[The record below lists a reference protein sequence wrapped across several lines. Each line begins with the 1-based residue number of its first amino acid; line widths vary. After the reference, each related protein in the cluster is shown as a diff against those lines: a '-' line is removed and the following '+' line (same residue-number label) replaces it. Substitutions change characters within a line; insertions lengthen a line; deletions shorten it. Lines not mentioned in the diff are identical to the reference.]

1 MSGRFVRNLR
11 AVTGAAF
18 LVVAALGISA
28 GTAHTAPLAQRD
40 SFDIGYE
47 AHAEGESVVTS
58 IDAGAFRITET
69 REAIEV
75 VDDSGKVVAALPLT
89 IRVGDAVYP
98 IDADLDG
105 RTVTLTP
112 QVPAGVAS
120 SLKSVAQDGFDTQE
134 ERDDS
139 ALADFNSYLGYATL
153 IGGLIFGVIFGAVGL
168 AVGCGLFAVTVIG
181 TPVGCLGGLL
191 AGFAAGGLAGTIFV
205 GGAALVILGI
215 QYLVTI
221 NTPFVP
227 PAPEPTA

>member
-1 MSGRFVRNLR
+1 MSGRFARNLR

-28 GTAHTAPLAQRD
+28 GTAHTAPLTQQD
-40 SFDIGYE
+40 SSDIGYE

-58 IDAGAFRITET
+58 IDAGAFRIADT

-75 VDDSGKVVAALPLT
+75 VDDRGKLVAALPLT

-105 RTVTLTP
+105 RRVTLTP
-112 QVPAGVAS
+112 QVPADVAS
-120 SLKSVAQDGFDTQE
+120 SVKSVAQDGFDTQE

-181 TPVGCLGGLL
+181 TPVGCFGGLL

>member
-1 MSGRFVRNLR
+1 MSGRFARHLR
-11 AVTGAAF
+11 ALTGAAV

-28 GTAHTAPLAQRD
+28 GTAHAAPMAQQE
-40 SFDIGYE
+40 SSDIGYE
-47 AHAEGESVVTS
+47 AHAEGESVITS
-58 IDAGAFRITET
+58 IDAGAFRVTDIGD
-69 REAIEV
+69 AIEV

-105 RTVTLTP
+105 RTVKLTP
-112 QVPAGVAS
+112 HVPEDVAS
-120 SLKSVAQDGFDTQE
+120 SLKSVAQDGFDTQK

-153 IGGLIFGVIFGAVGL
+153 IGGLIFGVIFGVVGL
-168 AVGCGLFAVTVIG
+168 VVGCGLLAVTVVG
-181 TPVGCLGGLL
+181 APVGCLGGLL

-215 QYLVTI
+215 QYLVTV

-227 PAPEPTA
+227 PAPEPTS

>member
-1 MSGRFVRNLR
+1 MSGRYGRNLR
-11 AVTGAAF
+11 ALTGSAL
-18 LVVAALGISA
+18 LVVAALGVSA
-28 GTAHTAPLAQRD
+28 GTAHAAPVAQQE
-40 SFDIGYE
+40 SSGIGYE
-47 AHAEGESVVTS
+47 AHAEGTSVITT
-58 IDAGAFRITET
+58 IDAGAFRVTDT
-69 REAIEV
+69 GDAIEM
-75 VDDSGKVVAALPLT
+75 VDDSGNVVAALPLT
-89 IRVGDAVYP
+89 IRIEDAVYP

-105 RTVTLTP
+105 RTATLTP
-112 QVPAGVAS
+112 HVPEDVAS
-120 SLKSVAQDGFDTQE
+120 SLKSVAQSGFDTQK

-153 IGGLIFGVIFGAVGL
+153 IGGLVFGVILGAVGL
-168 AVGCGLFAVTVIG
+168 AVGCGLLAVTVVG

-227 PAPEPTA
+227 PAPTA

>member
-1 MSGRFVRNLR
+1 MSGRFARNLR

-18 LVVAALGISA
+18 LVVASLGISA
-28 GTAHTAPLAQRD
+28 GTAHTAPLTQQD
-40 SFDIGYE
+40 SSDIGYE

-58 IDAGAFRITET
+58 IDAGAFRITDT

-112 QVPAGVAS
+112 HVPADVAS

-168 AVGCGLFAVTVIG
+168 TVGCGLFAVTVIG

-227 PAPEPTA
+227 PVPEPTA

>member
-1 MSGRFVRNLR
+1 MSGRFARNLR
-11 AVTGAAF
+11 AVTGAVF

-28 GTAHTAPLAQRD
+28 GTAHTAPLTQQD
-40 SFDIGYE
+40 SSDIGYE

-58 IDAGAFRITET
+58 IDAGAFRIADT

-75 VDDSGKVVAALPLT
+75 VDDRGKLVAALPLT

-105 RTVTLTP
+105 RRVTLTP
-112 QVPAGVAS
+112 QVPADVAS
-120 SLKSVAQDGFDTQE
+120 SVKSVAQDGFDTQE

-181 TPVGCLGGLL
+181 TPVGCFGGLL

>member
-1 MSGRFVRNLR
+1 MSGRFARNLR

-28 GTAHTAPLAQRD
+28 GTAHTAPLTQQD
-40 SFDIGYE
+40 SSDIGYE

-58 IDAGAFRITET
+58 IDAGAFRITDT

-75 VDDSGKVVAALPLT
+75 VDDSGTVVAALPLT

-105 RTVTLTP
+105 RRVTLTP
-112 QVPAGVAS
+112 QVPADVAS
-120 SLKSVAQDGFDTQE
+120 SVKSVAQDGFDTQE

-205 GGAALVILGI
+205 GGAALASRPLS
-215 QYLVTI
+215 
-221 NTPFVP
+221 P
-227 PAPEPTA
+227 PT